1 MLPKDTDLP
10 QPLPDVMDVAGL
22 RCHVYETSALEAWLA
37 MQGLRQVI
45 CADKPPA
52 QCGRIVHVVTQPPSP
67 KEIDFILSQQVW
79 GNFPSLDQFLAVHG
93 IVGVTDF
100 EVAATTDLPGW
111 DGESIPVIL
120 SNPRWYRDGRLVP
133 AHPAVVAPPASARN
147 RPRLLGSGRHRRR

>member
-1 MLPKDTDLP
+1 MLPKDTNLP

-45 CADKPPA
+45 CADEPPA
-52 QCGRIVHVVTQPPSP
+52 QCGRIVHVVT
-67 KEIDFILSQQVW
+67 ILSQQVW
-79 GNFPSLDQFLAVHG
+79 GNFPSIDQFLAVQG

-147 RPRLLGSGRHRRR
+147 RPRLPGSGRHRRR